1 MLKFSNKTNKRSTN
15 VECVNSEVRPNPK
28 EQG

>member
-15 VECVNSEVRPNPK
+15 VKCVNSEVRPNPK
-28 EQG
+28 KQS